1 MASTATNSG
10 VSVPVLLSVLCL
22 GLAMMFVGGWYF
34 QSSLVELKEQ
44 QQTFQSSL
52 LELKVEKQETAQIVQ
67 QLKERVRKQSK
78 QLNELRLQLEM
89 RHVQLEVSINSSSY
103 NSK

>member
-1 MASTATNSG
+1 MTATNSG
-10 VSVPVLLSVLCL
+10 VSVTVLLSVLCL

-44 QQTFQSSL
+44 QKAFQL
-52 LELKVEKQETAQIVQ
+52 LLLVEKQETAQIVQ
-67 QLKERVRKQSK
+67 QLKENVRKQNK
-78 QLNELRLQLEM
+78 QLNELHLQLKM
-89 RHVQLEVSINSSSY
+89 RQFKVSINY

>member
-1 MASTATNSG
+1 MTATNSG
-10 VSVPVLLSVLCL
+10 ISVTVLLSVLCL

-44 QQTFQSSL
+44 QQSSL
-52 LELKVEKQETAQIVQ
+52 VELKAQQQETAQIVQ
-67 QLKERVRKQSK
+67 QLKDKVRKQSK

-89 RHVQLEVSINSSSY
+89 RQFKVSINSSNY
-103 NSK
+103 NSNCS